1 MNTLDRLMMLIQR
14 NGGFINSHA
23 HFDRAYTAQ
32 TSDFERDRVLVSGQS
47 CYIKKGDWHQIE
59 NPCKT
64 PAKIIETWIG
74 DYLDEDDIVR
84 R

>member
-1 MNTLDRLMMLIQR
+1 MVKGRISPGTYFLWKSI
-14 NGGFINSHA
+14 
-23 HFDRAYTAQ
+23 
-32 TSDFERDRVLVSGQS
+32 SGQS

-74 DYLDEDDIVR
+74 DYLDEDDITR
-84 R
+84 HD

>member
-1 MNTLDRLMMLIQR
+1 M
-14 NGGFINSHA
+14 
-23 HFDRAYTAQ
+23 
-32 TSDFERDRVLVSGQS
+32 SGQS

-64 PAKIIETWIG
+64 PAKVIETWIG

>member
-1 MNTLDRLMMLIQR
+1 MIKKT
-14 NGGFINSHA
+14 
-23 HFDRAYTAQ
+23 
-32 TSDFERDRVLVSGQS
+32 DRVLVTGQS

-84 R
+84 LSDDYGR